1 MTQERVISKLMP
13 SGEPARDK
21 FVARLLGIVS
31 EEIVAAWC
39 RSPNAPYENLGRPRL
54 HTRDRSAA
62 YTLDFTLRRR
72 SDGQVFVAELKCE
85 TEYRNYRYL
94 TLRDPGQ
101 LDHHTGGAFRH
112 FLAFAR
118 EPDQYEVLVSGQPV
132 DAAGAVL
139 IWGEVSEAG
148 QYAVRAHYQFSD
160 VLSLSDM
167 LSDLKC
173 WSDGGFQRFLA
184 NYDSWSRELWAAL
197 GLERR

>member
-1 MTQERVISKLMP
+1 MAAQVISKLMP
-13 SGEPARDK
+13 SGAPARDK
-21 FVARLLGIVS
+21 FIARLLGIVS

-54 HTRDRSAA
+54 RARDGSAA

-94 TLRDPGQ
+94 TLREPEQ
-101 LDHHTGGAFRH
+101 LDHHSGGAFRH

-118 EPDQYEVLVSGQPV
+118 EPDRYDVLVSGQSV
-132 DAAGAVL
+132 DVAGAVL
-139 IWGEVSEAG
+139 IWGEVSEEG
-148 QYAVRAHYQFSD
+148 RHAVRAHCRFSD

-167 LSDLKC
+167 IADLNC
-173 WSDGGFQRFLA
+173 WSDGGFQSLLA
-184 NYDSWSRELWAAL
+184 NCDSWSRELWGVL
-197 GLERR
+197 GLDGR